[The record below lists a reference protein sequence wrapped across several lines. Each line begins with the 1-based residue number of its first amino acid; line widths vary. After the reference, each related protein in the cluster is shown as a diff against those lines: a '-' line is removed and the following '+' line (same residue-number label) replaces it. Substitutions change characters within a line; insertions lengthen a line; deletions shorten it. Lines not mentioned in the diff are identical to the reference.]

1 VSGREDAPI
10 LAIDQGT
17 TNTKVLLVGPEGRVL
32 AQGSASA
39 SPTFPRPAWV
49 EQDAMALWESVL
61 RAMEACLADAGG
73 PVPIAVAITNQR
85 ESALLWERATGAP
98 LGPVVSWQ
106 CRRSG
111 EFCQQLRRDG
121 LEPFLFERTGLTI
134 DPLFSGSKARWLL
147 DQLPD
152 GRERAEAGELCFGT
166 VDSWLLW
173 HLTGGR
179 EHRCDVTN
187 ASRTQLFNLHT
198 LQWDDEL
205 LAVFGLPRA
214 LLPEVLPSSA
224 HYGETVALGALPA
237 GIPVASM
244 IGDSHAALFGQGGHH
259 PGSIKATYGT
269 GSSLMMPMARP
280 VISQRGLSTTVA
292 WGTDRVTYALEGNIA
307 ATGAAVQWVADLLG
321 LDDFGR
327 IAELALE
334 VDDSDGVVLVPA
346 FVGLGA
352 PHWRQEARGILTGL
366 TRGAGAA
373 HVARA
378 ALESIAFQ
386 VGDVFTAMAAEA
398 GAPLAQLLA
407 DGGAS
412 RNDWLLQ
419 FQADL
424 LGTRVVRDDAGEV
437 SALGAA
443 HLAGLAVGV
452 WASEA
457 DLAALPCATTTFEPR
472 MAAEERA
479 RRRDG
484 WQRAVAQCLA

>member
-1 VSGREDAPI
+1 MSQRDDAWI

-17 TNTKVLLVGPEGRVL
+17 TNSKALLVGSDGRVV
-32 AQGSASA
+32 AQASAPA

-49 EQDAMALWESVL
+49 EQDAMALWDSVL
-61 RAMEACLADAGG
+61 RAMEACLAEAGG
-73 PVPIAVAITNQR
+73 PAPIAVAITNQR

-111 EFCQQLRRDG
+111 EFCEQLRRDG

-152 GRERAEAGELCFGT
+152 GRERAEAGEICFGT

-173 HLTGGR
+173 RLTGGR

-198 LQWDDEL
+198 LAWDDEL

-224 HYGETVALGALPA
+224 RYGETVAHGALP
-237 GIPVASM
+237 GGVPIASM

-259 PGSIKATYGT
+259 AGSIKATYGT
-269 GSSLMMPMARP
+269 GSSLMMPLSRP

-307 ATGAAVQWVADLLG
+307 VTGAAVQWVADLLG

-327 IAELALE
+327 VAELALE
-334 VDDSDGVVLVPA
+334 LDDSDGVVLVPA

-352 PHWRQEARGILTGL
+352 PHWRQEVRGILTGL

-386 VGDVFTAMAAEA
+386 VCDVFAAMAAEA
-398 GAPLAQLLA
+398 EVPLAQLLA

-412 RNDWLLQ
+412 RNDWLMQ

-424 LGTRVVRDDAGEV
+424 LGTQVVRDDAGEV

-443 HLAGLAVGV
+443 QLAGLAVGV

-457 DLAALPCATTTFEPR
+457 ELAALPRTTTTFEPR
-472 MAAEERA
+472 MAAQERA
-479 RRRDG
+479 YRRET
-484 WQRAVAQCLA
+484 WQRAIAQCLA

>member
-1 VSGREDAPI
+1 MSRPGDAPI

-17 TNTKVLLVGPEGRVL
+17 TNTKVLLVGPDGRVW
-32 AQGSASA
+32 AQGAAPA

-49 EQDAMALWESVL
+49 EQDAMALWDSVL
-61 RAMEACLADAGG
+61 RAMEACLAEAGG
-73 PVPIAVAITNQR
+73 TAPIAVAITNQR

-134 DPLFSGSKARWLL
+134 DPLFSASKARWLL
-147 DQLPD
+147 DQLVD
-152 GRERAEAGELCFGT
+152 GRDRAEAGEICFGT
-166 VDSWLLW
+166 IDSWLLW

-179 EHRCDVTN
+179 DHRCDVTN

-214 LLPEVLPSSA
+214 MLPEVLPSSA
-224 HYGETVALGALPA
+224 RYGETVALGALPA
-237 GIPVASM
+237 GVPVASM

-259 PGSIKATYGT
+259 AGSIKATYGT
-269 GSSLMMPMARP
+269 GSSLMMPLPRP

-307 ATGAAVQWVADLLG
+307 VTGAAVQWVADLLG
-321 LDDFGR
+321 LDAFGR
-327 IAELALE
+327 AAELALE
-334 VDDSDGVVLVPA
+334 VDDSEGVVLVPA

-366 TRGAGAA
+366 TRGTGAA

-378 ALESIAFQ
+378 ALESIALQ
-386 VGDVFTAMAAEA
+386 VGDVFDAMAAEA
-398 GAPLAQLLA
+398 EVPLAQLLA

-412 RNDWLLQ
+412 RNDWLMQ

-424 LGTRVVRDDAGEV
+424 LGVPVVRDDAGEV

-443 HLAGLAVGV
+443 HLAGLAVGL

-457 DLAALPCATTTFEPR
+457 ELAALPRKTTTFEPR
-472 MAAEERA
+472 MAEDERA
-479 RRRDG
+479 RRRED
-484 WQRAVAQCLA
+484 WQRAIAQCLA

>member
-1 VSGREDAPI
+1 MSPRDGAPI

-17 TNTKVLLVGPEGRVL
+17 TNTKALLVGHEGRVL
-32 AQGSASA
+32 AQGSAPA

-49 EQDAMALWESVL
+49 EQDAMALWDSVL

-73 PVPIAVAITNQR
+73 PAPIAVAITNQR

-152 GRERAEAGELCFGT
+152 GRDRAEAGEICFGT

-173 HLTGGR
+173 HLAGGR

-259 PGSIKATYGT
+259 AGSIKATYGT
-269 GSSLMMPMARP
+269 GSSLMMPLPRP

-307 ATGAAVQWVADLLG
+307 VTGAAVQWVADLLG
-321 LDDFGR
+321 LDAFSR
-327 IAELALE
+327 VAELALE
-334 VDDSDGVVLVPA
+334 VDDSDGVILVPA

-373 HVARA
+373 HIARA

-386 VGDVFTAMAAEA
+386 VGDVFDAMAAEA
-398 GAPLAQLLA
+398 EAPLAQLLA

-412 RNDWLLQ
+412 RNDWLMQ
-419 FQADL
+419 FQADV
-424 LGTRVVRDDAGEV
+424 LGTPVVRDDAGEV

-443 HLAGLAVGV
+443 HLAGLAVGA

-457 DLAALPCATTTFEPR
+457 ELAALPRTTTTFEPR
-472 MAAEERA
+472 MAEGERA
-479 RRRDG
+479 RRRES
-484 WQRAVAQCLA
+484 WRRAIAQCLA

>member
-1 VSGREDAPI
+1 MSGRDDAPI
-10 LAIDQGT
+10 MAIDQGT
-17 TNTKVLLVGPEGRVL
+17 TNTKVLLVGRDGRVL
-32 AQGSASA
+32 AQRAAPA

-49 EQDAMALWESVL
+49 EQDPLALWDSVL
-61 RAMEACLADAGG
+61 QAMESCLAAAGAS
-73 PVPIAVAITNQR
+73 VPAAVAITNQR

-111 EFCQQLRRDG
+111 AFCEQLRSDG
-121 LEPFLFERTGLTI
+121 LEPFMRERTGLTI
-134 DPLFSGSKARWLL
+134 DPLFSASKARWLL
-147 DQLPD
+147 DELPN
-152 GRERAEAGELCFGT
+152 GRDRAEAGEVCFGT

-173 HLTGGR
+173 QLTDGR

-205 LAVFGLPRA
+205 LEVFGLPREM
-214 LLPEVLPSSA
+214 LPEVLPSSVRF
-224 HYGETVALGALPA
+224 GETVALGALPA
-237 GIPVASM
+237 GVPIASM

-259 PGSIKATYGT
+259 AGSIKATYGT
-269 GSSLMMPMARP
+269 GSSLMMPMPRP
-280 VISQRGLSTTVA
+280 VISHRGLSTTIA

-307 ATGAAVQWVADLLG
+307 VTGAAVQWVADLLG
-321 LDDFGR
+321 L
-327 IAELALE
+327 AEFAHAADLALE
-334 VDDSDGVVLVPA
+334 VDDSGGVVLVPA

-366 TRGAGAA
+366 TRGTGAA

-378 ALESIAFQ
+378 ALESIALQ
-386 VGDVFTAMAAEA
+386 VADVFDAMSAETEV
-398 GAPLAQLLA
+398 PLSQLLA
-407 DGGAS
+407 DGGGS
-412 RNDWLLQ
+412 RNAWLMQ

-424 LGTRVVRDDAGEV
+424 LGVPVVRDDAGEV

-452 WASEA
+452 WTSEA
-457 DLAALPCATTTFEPR
+457 ELASLLRTTTTFEPH
-472 MAAEERA
+472 MAGAERA
-479 RRRDG
+479 RRREG
-484 WQRAVAQCLA
+484 WQRAIAQCLA

>member
-1 VSGREDAPI
+1 MSPRDDARI

-17 TNTKVLLVGPEGRVL
+17 TNTKVLLVGSDGRVL
-32 AQGSASA
+32 AQGGAPA

-49 EQDAMALWESVL
+49 EQDATALWDSVL
-61 RAMEACLADAGG
+61 RALEACLAEAGG
-73 PVPIAVAITNQR
+73 PAPIAVAITNQR

-98 LGPVVSWQ
+98 LGPVVNWQ

-111 EFCQQLRRDG
+111 EICQQLRHDG

-152 GRERAEAGELCFGT
+152 GRDRAEAGEICFGT

-173 HLTGGR
+173 QLTGGR

-187 ASRTQLFNLHT
+187 ASRTQLFNLHS

-214 LLPEVLPSSA
+214 MLPEVLPSSA

-237 GIPVASM
+237 GVPIASM

-259 PGSIKATYGT
+259 AGSIKATYGT
-269 GSSLMMPMARP
+269 GSSLMMPMPQP
-280 VISQRGLSTTVA
+280 VISRRGLSTTVA

-307 ATGAAVQWVADLLG
+307 VTGAAVQWLADLLG
-321 LDDFGR
+321 IDDFGR
-327 IAELALE
+327 VAELALE
-334 VDDSDGVVLVPA
+334 VDDSGGVVLVPA

-352 PHWRQEARGILTGL
+352 PYWRQEARGILTGL

-373 HVARA
+373 HIARA

-386 VGDVFTAMAAEA
+386 VADVFDAMSAEA
-398 GAPLAQLLA
+398 EVPLAQLLA

-412 RNDWLLQ
+412 RNDWLMQ

-424 LGTRVVRDDAGEV
+424 LGTPVVRDDAGEV

-443 HLAGLAVGV
+443 HLAGLEVGV
-452 WASEA
+452 WASEVE
-457 DLAALPCATTTFEPR
+457 LAALARSTTTFEPR
-472 MAAEERA
+472 MAEDERA
-479 RRRDG
+479 RRREV
-484 WQRAVAQCLA
+484 WRRAITQCLA